1 MKPASIGCRFFVLE
15 RIIEPMKYAAAGSA
29 VMILC
34 ITASILIIRR
44 IAKHRS
50 ISLPFRIVPEL
61 MLSLVLIVLC
71 GLGYTAVYYHAQEE
85 ALDAMK
91 STDTVTVTDMERGW
105 KFDGPGTDSAFVF
118 YAGAKVQSEAYAPLM
133 KILAEGGLDCY
144 LLDPPRH
151 ISMLDPNGIERA
163 MADGKYESWYIGGHS
178 LGGFAASVWAA
189 GHLDNIDGVILLGS
203 YPAKDLHGVRMLSI
217 YGSEDGCLNRKEYE
231 ASRQYWPEDAQEYI
245 ITGGNHAGF
254 AHYGVQSGDGT
265 AGITPAQQE
274 TETAAAVLKFIQK

>member
-1 MKPASIGCRFFVLE
+1 
-15 RIIEPMKYAAAGSA
+15 MKYAAAGSA

-44 IAKHRS
+44 IAKHRP
-50 ISLPFRIVPEL
+50 ISLPFRIVLEL
-61 MLSLVLIVLC
+61 LLSLFLVILC

-91 STDTVTVTDMERGW
+91 STDTVTMTDMERGW

-118 YAGAKVQSEAYAPLM
+118 YPGAKVQSEAYAPLM

-144 LLDPPRH
+144 LLDPPLH
-151 ISMLDPNGIERA
+151 IAMLDPNGIERA

-178 LGGFAASVWAA
+178 LGGFAASVWAS
-189 GHLDNIDGVILLGS
+189 GHLDKIDGVILLGS
-203 YPAKDLHGVRMLSI
+203 YPAKDLHGVRMLSV

-231 ASRQYWPEDAQEYI
+231 ASRRYWPEDAQEYI

-254 AHYGVQSGDGT
+254 AHYGFQKGDGE
-265 AGITPAQQE
+265 ALIPIYFQE
-274 TETAAAVLKFIQK
+274 TETAWQILEFLK

>member
-1 MKPASIGCRFFVLE
+1 MKPASIGRRFFVRE

-34 ITASILIIRR
+34 IMASILIIRR

-50 ISLPFRIVPEL
+50 ISLPFRIVLEL
-61 MLSLVLIVLC
+61 LLSLVLIVLC

-151 ISMLDPNGIERA
+151 ISMLDQNGIERA

-189 GHLDNIDGVILLGS
+189 RHLDNIDGVILLGS

-231 ASRQYWPEDAQEYI
+231 ASRRYWPEDAQEYI

-254 AHYGVQSGDGT
+254 AHYGVQSGDGE
-265 AGITPAQQE
+265 ALIPVYFQE
-274 TETAAAVLKFIQK
+274 KETAWKILAFLK